1 MTHSPS
7 DLELWKQ
14 LSEESKIEKATEG
27 LKHLGNMKRKK
38 FNKLGLT
45 DPFVSGVSL
54 LKKSIK
60 KQRHKALYKGK
71 REYELIQLAVKYFKG
86 QMKYRTRILDKAIAQ
101 QKTNSSSTFQ
111 HTSFIFVQSWSERE
125 GTNHSVERNCYF

>member
-101 QKTNSSSTFQ
+101 QKTKSFNQ
-111 HTSFIFVQSWSERE
+111 HIPAYKLHFRAIMERKR
-125 GTNHSVERNCYF
+125 RNESLCRT